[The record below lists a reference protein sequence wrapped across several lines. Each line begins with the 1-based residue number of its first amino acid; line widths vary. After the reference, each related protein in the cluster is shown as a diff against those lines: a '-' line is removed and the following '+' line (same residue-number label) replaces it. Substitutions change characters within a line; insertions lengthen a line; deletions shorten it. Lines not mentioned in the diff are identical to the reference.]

1 MLSDPTPASV
11 PSGPPRPA
19 VRLYVEHPL
28 GPGQQVALSSEAAH
42 YLFIVM
48 RLPAGAR
55 VALFDGASGEWAA
68 EVAPEG
74 RRAGRA
80 TCLHPTAP
88 QRDPADLWLVFAP
101 LKKARTD
108 FLVEKAVELGV
119 ARLVPV
125 TTERTNFERLNAA
138 RTRAQMIEAAEQCG
152 ATHVPALDPLRPL
165 GQVLAAWPAD
175 RALIWADEGRA
186 GTGAGTGSAGW
197 PGAPAALLIGPEGG
211 FSDAERARL
220 AALPFVRPVALGP
233 RILRAETAAAAA
245 LVLWQAQAGDWR

>member
-1 MLSDPTPASV
+1 MVSDPLPA
-11 PSGPPRPA
+11 GRPRPS
-19 VRLYVEHPL
+19 VRLFVEHPL
-28 GPGQQVALSSEAAH
+28 GPGQQVPLTPEAAH
-42 YLFIVM
+42 YLFTVM
-48 RLPAGAR
+48 RLGAGAM

-68 EVAPEG
+68 ELMPEG
-74 RRAGRA
+74 KRGGRA
-80 TCLHPTAP
+80 VCLVQTAP

-125 TTERTNFERLNAA
+125 ATERTNAERLNSG
-138 RTRAQMIEAAEQCG
+138 RIRAQMTEAAEQCG
-152 ATHVPALDPLRPL
+152 ATHVPALDELRPL
-165 GQVLAAWPAD
+165 ATVLAGWPTG

-186 GTGAGTGSAGW
+186 GAGPSAW
-197 PGAPAALLIGPEGG
+197 PGAPAAVLIGPEGG
-211 FSDAERARL
+211 FSGPERTRL
-220 AALPFVRPVALGP
+220 AALPFVHPVALGP